1 MQIIRTFCYVGT
13 LLVLIGCA
21 TPISEQASRIRII
34 TTEEAKQYDYVG
46 LIQGSSSLSGV
57 ARHTGYQNALNQVLD
72 QAAAKGA
79 EFVVLDSNSRPA
91 YWTTSQ
97 VIRAEAFKRKK

>member
-1 MQIIRTFCYVGT
+1 MRMKDTFCCVGI
-13 LLVLIGCA
+13 LLMLIGCV
-21 TPISEQASRIRII
+21 TTMSERASRIRII

-57 ARHTGYQNALNQVLD
+57 ARHTGYQNALNEVLD
-72 QAAAKGA
+72 EAAAKGA
-79 EFVVLDSNSRPA
+79 DFVVLDKNSAPS

-97 VIRAEAFKRKK
+97 VIRAEAFKRK